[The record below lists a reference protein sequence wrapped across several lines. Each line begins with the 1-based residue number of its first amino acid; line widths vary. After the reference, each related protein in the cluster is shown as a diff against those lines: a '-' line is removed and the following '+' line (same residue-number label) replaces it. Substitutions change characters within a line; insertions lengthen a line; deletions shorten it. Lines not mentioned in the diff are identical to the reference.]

1 MSTALDRGRGVC
13 SRATFA
19 VAVALLAGCA
29 AAPSRDDPFE
39 PMNRGLYQVHDTV
52 DTAIVKPL
60 AQAYID
66 IVPQLIRTGVSN
78 VYNNLDDLFSAL
90 NGLLQGKLD
99 KFGDDLG
106 RVVLNTSFGIGGI
119 FDLASMVGI
128 ERGNEDFGQ
137 TFGAWGLPQ
146 GPYLFVPFFGPTTV
160 RDGSGTIVRIMTG
173 PVGYIGDV
181 PLRNSLY
188 GLGAVDLRAQ
198 ALGAGE
204 LVETAALDRY
214 LFIRNAYLQR
224 RRYLLYDGK
233 PPPEPEEP

>member
-1 MSTALDRGRGVC
+1 MMIGREWRRTLRSQACTALLTVL
-13 SRATFA
+13 
-19 VAVALLAGCA
+19 VAGCA
-29 AAPSRDDPFE
+29 AAPSREDPFE
-39 PMNRGLYQVHDTV
+39 PMNRALYQFHDVV
-52 DTAIVKPL
+52 DTAVVKPV

-66 IVPQLIRTGVSN
+66 VVPQLIRTGVSN
-78 VYNNLDDLFSAL
+78 VFNNLDDLFSAV

-106 RVVLNTSFGIGGI
+106 RVVLNTGFGLGGI

-137 TFGAWGLPQ
+137 TFAAWGAPQ
-146 GPYLFVPFFGPTTV
+146 GPYLFIPFLGPTTV
-160 RDGSGTIVRIMTG
+160 RDGTGVVVRIAVG
-173 PVGYIGDV
+173 PVGYIPDV
-181 PLRNSLY
+181 ALRNSLY

-198 ALGAGE
+198 ALEAGAM
-204 LVETAALDRY
+204 VDTAALDRY

-224 RRYLLYDGK
+224 RRYLVYDGK